1 MSDLEKKI
9 QFGDQLSAELYSD
22 TAKQTAAI
30 VFQAGLDQRGNKKN
44 NKSTQLRKFYDE
56 LTMWNDKVQ
65 QLRGKELR
73 DKKYAELAPFIKMLT
88 AKVAYAKGRDHVDP
102 TFENLFAHCIK
113 SIKDAE
119 TLKHCK
125 LFIEAFMG
133 FYKAQEK

>member
-9 QFGDQLSAELYSD
+9 QFGENLDADLFSD

-30 VFQAGLDQRGNKKN
+30 VYQAGLNQRGEQQN
-44 NKSTQLRKFYDE
+44 NKSTQLRRFYDE

-65 QLRGKELR
+65 QIRGDELR
-73 DKKYAELAPFIKMLT
+73 DKKYNELAPFIKMLT
-88 AKVAYAKGRDHVDP
+88 AKVAYAQGRKHVDP
-102 TFENLFAHCIK
+102 TFENMFAHCIK
-113 SIKDAE
+113 SIKNAE

>member
-56 LTMWNDKVQ
+56 LTMWND
-65 QLRGKELR
+65 
-73 DKKYAELAPFIKMLT
+73 IKMLT